1 MRKLA
6 AQQRSIYLGTFWRRS
21 FRAAPLANR
30 TRTRGWRWH
39 RRRAHWSC
47 GPAQA
52 ESPPRRAGRCCHAP
66 QSERAPRNPN
76 LVWSAKREM
85 FPRVVTG
92 LHKNANLAADNPTCD
107 ITTTPRPLVTKP
119 RPDRPDIGC
128 SSLQLFLFFSHS
140 KGSGR
145 AGCAIFFLVTC
156 RAIPARRGHARYR
169 SATDEETSLRALLR
183 WRQRRRGCSGMALA
197 R

>member
-85 FPRVVTG
+85 FARVVTG

-119 RPDRPDIGC
+119 RPDPAGIVR
-128 SSLQLFLFFSHS
+128 LQLFLFFSHPNE
-140 KGSGR
+140 R
-145 AGCAIFFLVTC
+145 AEPGACAIFLV
-156 RAIPARRGHARYR
+156 I
-169 SATDEETSLRALLR
+169 TDCALLR
-183 WRQRRRGCSGMALA
+183 WRQKRRGCSGMALA

>member
-76 LVWSAKREM
+76 LVWSAKRET
-85 FPRVVTG
+85 FARVVTG

-119 RPDRPDIGC
+119 RPDRAGIGC
-128 SSLQLFLFFSHS
+128 PVPASTIFVFLPLKGFGPGRVQSSVTFTACSAEQALQEEDTR
-140 KGSGR
+140 GTEAQQTR
-145 AGCAIFFLVTC
+145 RPVY
-156 RAIPARRGHARYR
+156 AR
-169 SATDEETSLRALLR
+169 
-183 WRQRRRGCSGMALA
+183 C
-197 R
+197 

>member
-6 AQQRSIYLGTFWRRS
+6 AQRSIYLGTFWRRS

-66 QSERAPRNPN
+66 QSERAPRYPN
-76 LVWSAKREM
+76 LVWSAKRET
-85 FPRVVTG
+85 FARVVTG

-119 RPDRPDIGC
+119 RPDHPGIGC
-128 SSLQLFLFFSHS
+128 PVRFNYFCFSPTQRVRAGPGVQSSWSPAEQSLQ
-140 KGSGR
+140 GEDTRGTEAQQTR
-145 AGCAIFFLVTC
+145 RPVY
-156 RAIPARRGHARYR
+156 AR
-169 SATDEETSLRALLR
+169 
-183 WRQRRRGCSGMALA
+183 C
-197 R
+197 

>member
-6 AQQRSIYLGTFWRRS
+6 AQQRSIYLCTFWRRS

-52 ESPPRRAGRCCHAP
+52 ESPPPRAGRCCHAP

-76 LVWSAKREM
+76 LVWSAKRET
-85 FPRVVTG
+85 FARVVTG

-119 RPDRPDIGC
+119 RPDRPGIGC

-145 AGCAIFFLVTC
+145 AGCAILVTC
-156 RAIPARRGHARYR
+156 TSAEQSLQGEDTRGTEAQQTRRPVYAR
-169 SATDEETSLRALLR
+169 
-183 WRQRRRGCSGMALA
+183 C
-197 R
+197 